1 MTDTDFTGKH
11 IVVTGATG
19 ALGGAVVGLFVE
31 RGATCYLPVMEA
43 VVPPHLPVG
52 TSVIAATGV
61 VLTDE
66 DAVTR
71 YFASIPSPWASIHCV
86 GGFAMSSITE
96 TSLAQYEGQHAIN
109 AVSAFLCCREAVR
122 SMRLTGNGGRIVNV
136 ISRAALQPAGG
147 SIAYTASKAQV
158 AALTQ
163 ALAAEVAS
171 DRILVN
177 AIAPAIIDT
186 EANRRAMPKADTS
199 TWAKP
204 RAIAETIAF
213 LASPANTLTSGA
225 LVPVYGR
232 A

>member
-1 MTDTDFTGKH
+1 MTDQDFTGKH

-19 ALGGAVVGLFVE
+19 ALGSAVAALFVE
-31 RGATCYLPVMEA
+31 RGAICHLPMMEA
-43 VVPPHLPVG
+43 AVPAHVPTGPQMV
-52 TSVIAATGV
+52 AAPGV
-61 VLTDE
+61 ALTEE
-66 DAVTR
+66 DAVIR
-71 YFASIPSPWASIHCV
+71 FFASIPSPWASIHCV
-86 GGFAMSSITE
+86 GGFAMSPIAE
-96 TSLAQYEGQHAIN
+96 TTLAQYQGQHAIN
-109 AVSAFLCCREAVR
+109 AISAFLCCREAVR

-171 DRILVN
+171 ERILVN
-177 AIAPAIIDT
+177 AVAPAIIDT

-199 TWAKP
+199 TWAQP
-204 RAIAETIAF
+204 REIAEAIAF